1 MLGGCAE
8 WRERFE
14 ATFEANTRASDIRAR
29 RPDLVIPASPPRTL
43 HFVPCCHWQWL
54 ECARSRAGRWGVGAL
69 DRYPTPL
76 THRALPVPRGK
87 YGSMMPGALSTALPA
102 THQQPPN
109 PHIRGPM
116 VAVLR
121 PMGEVRWRF
130 DSSTWVGASAPC
142 RQPPLVEKGAP
153 SPSAHPPSSH
163 RAHTDRLA
171 PRVLPQIAQHCRR
184 SAGSNTP

>member
-1 MLGGCAE
+1 M
-8 WRERFE
+8 
-14 ATFEANTRASDIRAR
+14 
-29 RPDLVIPASPPRTL
+29 
-43 HFVPCCHWQWL
+43 
-54 ECARSRAGRWGVGAL
+54 
-69 DRYPTPL
+69 DRYPTPI
-76 THRALPVPRGK
+76 THRALPIPRGK
-87 YGSMMPGALSTALPA
+87 YGSMIWWALSTALPA

-116 VAVLR
+116 VAVPR

-153 SPSAHPPSSH
+153 SPSAHPPSPH

-184 SAGSNTP
+184 SAGSKTPWGRGLVPRLRAFLDVRRCAFTPLEPHAHPILAPAKCLY